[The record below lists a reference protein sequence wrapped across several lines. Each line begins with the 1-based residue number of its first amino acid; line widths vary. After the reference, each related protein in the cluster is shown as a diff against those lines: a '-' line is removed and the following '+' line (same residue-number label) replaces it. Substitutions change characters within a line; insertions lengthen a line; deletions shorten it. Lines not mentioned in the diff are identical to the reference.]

1 MSIELIETLSKTL
14 TDHDLTDAIGILIE
28 ERKSRHSGQ
37 LLRMKQSL
45 IVGDAVQFYHSGRSK
60 YIQGTV
66 KRVKKKKAII
76 WEDGHGGYG
85 PAQTWDVPMGML
97 KKVSVENE

>member
-14 TDHDLTDAIGILIE
+14 TDHDLTDAISILIE
-28 ERKSRHSGQ
+28 ERKSRQSGQ
-37 LLRMKQSL
+37 LLRMKKSL
-45 IVGDAVQFYHSGRSK
+45 IVGDAVQFYHSSKGK

-66 KRVKKKKAII
+66 KRVKKKKAIV
-76 WEDGHGGYG
+76 WEDGHSTG

-97 KKVSVENE
+97 KKVSIENE